1 MIEPGDWRSRTASA
15 ITPTHS
21 NIIIVS
27 IITSDVIVTWPAS
40 ARLVAAA
47 ASQVVPSPAGR
58 VAIVMVTA
66 GSDVTAAVTAAGK
79 NAAVNGN
86 GQR

>member
-15 ITPTHS
+15 ITPTH